1 MIISP
6 DFRPSLLGSFSVA
19 KAIEVLLKNKA
30 FVIKKHADG
39 AGGRKGDG
47 PSQITWSRYGG
58 VGPAWATAKEQA
70 GFWVDRQRSL

>member
-39 AGGRKGDG
+39 EGDG